1 MYPEAGGS
9 SSFAR
14 RAFNEFASFFAAWA
28 QMLNY
33 TITIAISAFFVPH
46 YFGSVIGVDALRH
59 SPADIFFGIGVVV
72 VLSLVNVVGVKESA
86 GVNILL
92 AVVDFLTQLLLVVVG
107 FVLVFSPQ
115 HAGRQRPP
123 RGRADVEGLL
133 PRHPGRDDRLHRDR
147 DDLEHGRGGQGRD
160 EDDPGRDQPRGHRRL
175 RHLRAAADGG
185 ALRAAGEEAGRRLLL
200 DAARRPRGPGRL
212 RRRPGPRRGQA
223 HAPGLPAAARRD
235 LRRPAGGDHPR
246 HRHQRG
252 DHRRLAPGL
261 LDGAAPPGARP
272 PAPAAP
278 ALRHAVD
285 RDPALRRRSRAW
297 P

>member
-59 SPADIFFGIGVVV
+59 SPADVVFGIGVVV

-86 GVNILL
+86 GVNIAL
-92 AVVDFLTQLLLVVVG
+92 AVVDFLTQLLLVRRRPRPG
-107 FVLVFSPQ
+107 LLAQ

-133 PRHPGRDDRLHRDR
+133 PGHPGRHDRLHRDR

-185 ALRAAGEEAGRRLLL
+185 ALRAAGDPAGRRLLL

-212 RRRPGPRRGQA
+212 RRRPGARRGQA
-223 HAPGLPAAARRD
+223 PAPGLPAAARQRSTSD
-235 LRRPAGGDHPR
+235 CWRRRSSSSPPT
-246 HRHQRG
+246 RG
-252 DHRRLAPGL
+252 SSASRAWSTRWGCTASCPTACASCTRTTARRGS
-261 LDGAAPPGARP
+261 GSCSSG
-272 PAPAAP
+272 
-278 ALRHAVD
+278 
-285 RDPALRRRSRAW
+285 RSRAW